1 MRLLSLTIITA
12 AALGL
17 ADPGGSA
24 VAHEA
29 AASSPFSQALQWRL
43 VGPFRGGRV
52 TAVAGHADEPNV
64 YYMGAAGGGV
74 WKTEDAGQTW
84 QNVSDGFLQVGTIGA
99 IAVAPSNPDIVY
111 VGTGEAPIRGVATA
125 RGDGV
130 YRSDND
136 GKTWR
141 RVGLEKSRHIS
152 KIIVDPTNPELVYVA
167 VQGDAWGPSEQRGV
181 YRSRDGGKK
190 LGEDPLREP
199 EHRRQRSR
207 HGPAQF
213 EHSLCGHVGP
223 RAAAVDDPQ
232 RRTGKRP
239 VEICRRRHPLDEADP
254 GPSIADRQDRD
265 YCLAG
270 RPEPRLGDDRGC
282 GRRRLPLG

>member
-1 MRLLSLTIITA
+1 MFMRTVFSGGAMRLLSLSIITA

-17 ADPGGSA
+17 AEPGRSA
-24 VAHEA
+24 FAIEA

-52 TAVAGHADEPNV
+52 TAVAGHAEEPNV

-84 QNVSDGFLQVGTIGA
+84 QNVSDGFLQAGTIGA
-99 IAVAPSNPDIVY
+99 IAVAPSNRDIVY
-111 VGTGEAPIRGVATA
+111 VGTGEAPIRGNTTA

-130 YRSDND
+130 YRSDNA

-141 RVGLEKSRHIS
+141 RVG
-152 KIIVDPTNPELVYVA
+152 P
-167 VQGDAWGPSEQRGV
+167 G
-181 YRSRDGGKK
+181 
-190 LGEDPLREP
+190 
-199 EHRRQRSR
+199 
-207 HGPAQF
+207 
-213 EHSLCGHVGP
+213 
-223 RAAAVDDPQ
+223 AAAVDDPQ
-232 RRTGKRP
+232 RRTGKRA

-265 YCLAG
+265 YCFAG
-270 RPEPRLGDDRGC
+270 RSEPRLGDDRGC